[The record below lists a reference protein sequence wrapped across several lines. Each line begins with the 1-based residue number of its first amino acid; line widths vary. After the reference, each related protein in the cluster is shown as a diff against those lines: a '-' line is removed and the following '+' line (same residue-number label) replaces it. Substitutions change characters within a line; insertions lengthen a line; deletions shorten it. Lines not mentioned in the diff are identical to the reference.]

1 MRILDR
7 LLIIWNFSL
16 VTITNIDV
24 NILHTGLDS
33 MLVIVSTIYTVIR
46 ITIFL
51 QDHKNKNKK

>member
-1 MRILDR
+1 MRISDR

>member
-1 MRILDR
+1 MRILDG

-46 ITIFL
+46 ITTFL